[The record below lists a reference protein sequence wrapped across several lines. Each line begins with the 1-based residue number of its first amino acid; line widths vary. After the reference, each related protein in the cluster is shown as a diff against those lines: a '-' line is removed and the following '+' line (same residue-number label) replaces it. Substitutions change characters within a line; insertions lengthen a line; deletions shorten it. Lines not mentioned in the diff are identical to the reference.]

1 MLIGLT
7 GGIASG
13 KSLVAK
19 YLKELGAHII
29 DADEISRRITVPGMP
44 AYNDIVTEFG
54 MGILNPDRTI
64 NRKKLGNIVFKNRE
78 LLKRLNQ
85 ITHPGIIEEEN
96 RAIRDIFS
104 RDPDAIIVVNAA
116 LLIESGHYKEMDRVI
131 VVYVDEETQIK
142 RLMERDGLSE
152 DESMERIL
160 SQMPLKEKI
169 KFANFVADNTND
181 ADKTK
186 QEVMNIFKKLRL
198 GYDKK

>member
-1 MLIGLT
+1 LLIGLT